1 MTVATTAGTELAVFA
16 GPPPT
21 YDAGGFAGLSWVTV
35 SEVTNMGDIGPEA
48 VLVTYDDIGN
58 RVTKKLKGQINMGS
72 QSVELG
78 QDLSDAGQTIL
89 KAAVTLS
96 SGTIDTIHSF
106 RITYKDG
113 SIDYYTGLPLS
124 YATSLGDAN
133 QVTAASTVIEIDNE
147 IVPVAAP

>member
-1 MTVATTAGTELAVFA
+1 MTVATTAGTQLAVFA
-16 GPPPT
+16 GTPAT
-21 YDAGGFAGLSWVTV
+21 YDQAGFAALAWVTV
-35 SEVTNMGDIGPEA
+35 GEVTNMGDIGPEA
-48 VLVTYDDIGN
+48 TLVTYDSIGD

-89 KAAVTLS
+89 KSAVTLS

-113 SIDYYTGLPLS
+113 ALDYYTGLPLS

-133 QVTAASTVIEIDNE
+133 QVTSASTVIEIDNE